1 MTVSSAGLQVEN
13 LGDVAMDGSL
23 SSHVVSRLEYEILM
37 GHRRPGEHLDER
49 QLAERFKISRTPV
62 RESLQ
67 RLVASGLAVSR
78 GRQGLRVAQLS
89 MGEILDAFSVVAQL
103 EALAARLAARR
114 ARPEHVERMQAAHQ
128 ICISSMQAN
137 DEVNFYIGNL
147 AFHEAV
153 AAGSQNFILQDELRR
168 LTLKIAPYRRTI
180 TAQAGRMHVSVEQ
193 HGEVLNAIIQR
204 DSELACDAMNRHIS
218 ILAEGSS
225 EFLHFLRAAH
235 DAFGRSGD
243 TA

>member
-1 MTVSSAGLQVEN
+1 MTIAPAGLQVQNQAESIT
-13 LGDVAMDGSL
+13 DGSL
-23 SSHVVSRLEYEILM
+23 SSYVVSQLEHEILM
-37 GHRRPGEHLDER
+37 GLRRPGEHLDER

-114 ARPEHVERMQAAHQ
+114 ARAEHVDRMLSAHQ
-128 ICISSMQAN
+128 ICIRSMQAD
-137 DEVNFYIGNL
+137 DEAGFYVGNL

-153 AAGSQNFILQDELRR
+153 AAGSQNHVLQDELRR

-180 TAQAGRMHVSVEQ
+180 TAQAGRMTVSVDQ
-193 HGEVLNAIIQR
+193 HGEVLNAIVER
-204 DSELACDAMNRHIS
+204 KSEEASFAMNRHIS

-225 EFLHFLRAAH
+225 EFLHFLHAAH
-235 DAFGRSGD
+235 DAFGAASDRI
-243 TA
+243 